1 MKKIKILNH
10 EYDLVDVDFISEID
24 DFITI
29 GDTDYTTN
37 TIRIKKGLPK
47 SRATQAMWHEI
58 VHGILDALGRIEE
71 NKNEDLVDCIAT
83 GICCV
88 LADNDFLKK

>member
-10 EYDLVDVDFISEID
+10 EYSLVDVDFISEID
-24 DFITI
+24 DGVTI
-29 GDTDYTTN
+29 GDIDYVTN
-37 TIRIKKGLPK
+37 TIRIKSGLPE

-58 VHGILDALGRIEE
+58 VHGILDALGRREE
-71 NKNEDLVDCIAT
+71 NEDEDLVDCIAT